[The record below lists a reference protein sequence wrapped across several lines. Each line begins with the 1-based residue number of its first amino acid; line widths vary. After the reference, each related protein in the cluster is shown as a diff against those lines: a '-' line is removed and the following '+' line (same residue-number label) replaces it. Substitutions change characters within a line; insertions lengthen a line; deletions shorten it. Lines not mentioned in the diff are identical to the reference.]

1 MTHAFPVELA
11 PFEAPITG
19 PFYALTDSLISL
31 DSLVGSEVETR
42 RKTLVWGLA
51 ASLRFHW

>member
-19 PFYALTDSLISL
+19 PFYALTDTNRYTESL
-31 DSLVGSEVETR
+31 
-42 RKTLVWGLA
+42 LA
-51 ASLRFHW
+51 T